1 MNTTVVLGIV
11 AVVLVVAV
19 VLFFSARQRQRKKLQ
34 ERFGPEYAHAVR
46 EYGDDASAEKELA
59 ARAQRVE
66 QLRIRPLA
74 SDQRAKY
81 AEYWRSTQ
89 SRFVDDPEGAI
100 GAADTLVAEV
110 MQARGYPMGDFEQ
123 QAADISVDHPAVVEQ
138 YRAAH
143 AIAGR
148 SARGE
153 ATTEDLRQAM
163 VHYRALFDDLIGTHE
178 PTRMEVHR

>member
-1 MNTTVVLGIV
+1 MRS
-11 AVVLVVAV
+11 
-19 VLFFSARQRQRKKLQ
+19 FWSSRSCCSSARGRQSHALQ

-74 SDQRAKY
+74 SEQSARYVED
-81 AEYWRSTQ
+81 WRSTQ

-100 GAADTLVAEV
+100 SDADTLVAEV

-123 QAADISVDHPAVVEQ
+123 QAADISVDHPAVVEHTGSTC
-138 YRAAH
+138 YRRPF
-143 AIAGR
+143 GKRR
-148 SARGE
+148 S
-153 ATTEDLRQAM
+153 DN
-163 VHYRALFDDLIGTHE
+163 
-178 PTRMEVHR
+178 